1 MLARCYNRDMKHH
14 VFPLIV
20 AALLL
25 PPLSACSIF
34 ETVKEKKRKELQEE
48 AETSPEEL
56 YLNARA
62 EFAEGNYKTAAKSF
76 DDVERL
82 HPYSE
87 WSARAQIMSA
97 YASYKAGQYDDAILT
112 FERFVKM
119 HPGHES
125 APYAYY
131 MIALC
136 NYEQISDVGRDQGLT
151 QKAEEAL
158 KSVMQR
164 YPDSEYARDARLKL
178 DLTQDHLAG
187 KEMMIG
193 RYYLTR
199 DEYLAAVNRFRNV
212 VLNYQTTSHVPEAL
226 HRLVETYL
234 KLGVEDEAQRYAA
247 VLGHNF
253 PSSIWY
259 KRSYGLL
266 EQNGVA
272 PPDVEKG
279 FFSSLLPGL

>member
-1 MLARCYNRDMKHH
+1 MSLSAKHRFTYLAC
-14 VFPLIV
+14 
-20 AALLL
+20 LLL
-25 PPLSACSIF
+25 SLNLTACSVFDGSLF
-34 ETVKEKKRKELQEE
+34 ESDEEKKKKELAEE
-48 AETSPEEL
+48 AEATPEEL
-56 YLNARA
+56 YEKARA
-62 EFAEGNYKTAAKSF
+62 EFAEGTYKKSVKSF

-87 WSARAQIMSA
+87 WSSRSQIMSG

-136 NYEQISDVGRDQGLT
+136 YYEQISDVGRDQGLT
-151 QKAEEAL
+151 EKAQEAL
-158 KSVMQR
+158 RTVVQR
-164 YPDSEYARDARLKL
+164 YPDTEFARDAKLKL
-178 DLTQDHLAG
+178 DLTEDHLAG

-193 RYYLTR
+193 RYYLDR
-199 DEYLAAVNRFRNV
+199 DEYLSAVNRFRTV

-234 KLGVEDEAQRYAA
+234 KFGVEDEAKRYAA
-247 VLGHNF
+247 VLGYNF
-253 PSSIWY
+253 PSSPWY
-259 KRSYGLL
+259 KRSYALL
-266 EQNGVA
+266 EGKGIAPLDVKKGV
-272 PPDVEKG
+272 
-279 FFSSLLPGL
+279 FSRLLSGI